1 MLPEMILRLRWGVAG
16 DQRRSASAASPSDAK
31 RRVGDEERGSQPEV
45 RHGRGTKSKR
55 PQNNAEKTRAGEN
68 RRKKRNT
75 PLYQPSKFYENDSPI
90 LSFHSAIGARPA
102 LFRQSSPPAGW
113 MRVLLPPVGS
123 ESTEPGVIQISDQAG
138 RDAVAELSVP
148 RASRCVRAAPRGANP
163 NVIRPS
169 HQIYGL
175 AQGYVVALI
184 ATWLACPK
192 TKVADIHIRSVA
204 AGIHDDRRSSE
215 KGSREVAGFFGRR
228 YRLNRGI
235 CPSMPR
241 WLLTTQTFT
250 SEKLSSLTSVAFR
263 KTIS

>member
-113 MRVLLPPVGS
+113 MRVLLPLVRS
-123 ESTEPGVIQISDQAG
+123 ESTEPGAIQISDQVG

-148 RASRCVRAAPRGANP
+148 RASRCVRAAPQGANP
-163 NVIRPS
+163 NVMKFYSAAEVTVIPITSPGISISTRRFRSRP
-169 HQIYGL
+169 
-175 AQGYVVALI
+175 AAVALG
-184 ATWLACPK
+184 
-192 TKVADIHIRSVA
+192 A
-204 AGIHDDRRSSE
+204 AGLKRP
-215 KGSREVAGFFGRR
+215 G
-228 YRLNRGI
+228 
-235 CPSMPR
+235 
-241 WLLTTQTFT
+241 
-250 SEKLSSLTSVAFR
+250 
-263 KTIS
+263 